1 MSDYEIIKYILN
13 DINEDLDDEE
23 KVHLLLNKTV
33 SENNECKESF
43 GQRASDRLSSLAGS
57 WTFVIG
63 FTLLLLVW
71 ITVNTVLAAKSFDPY
86 PFILLNLV
94 LSCVSAIQAPLIM
107 MSQKRQD
114 EKDRRRSENDYKINL
129 KCEILLKNMHYK
141 LDRIIECIDEKNEIR
156 QKSRMTHNI

>member
-63 FTLLLLVW
+63 FTLLLLAW

-141 LDRIIECIDEKNEIR
+141 LDRIIECIDENQNKAE
-156 QKSRMTHNI
+156 KPYDA

>member
-71 ITVNTVLAAKSFDPY
+71 ITVNTVFAAKSFDPY

-141 LDRIIECIDEKNEIR
+141 LDRIIECIDENQNKAE
-156 QKSRMTHNI
+156 KPYDA

>member
-43 GQRASDRLSSLAGS
+43 GQRASDRISSLAGS

-141 LDRIIECIDEKNEIR
+141 LDRIIECIDENQNKAE
-156 QKSRMTHNI
+156 KPYDA

>member
-33 SENNECKESF
+33 SENNECKENF

-71 ITVNTVLAAKSFDPY
+71 ITVNTVFAAKSFDPY

-141 LDRIIECIDEKNEIR
+141 LDRIIECIDENQNKAE
-156 QKSRMTHNI
+156 KPYDA

>member
-1 MSDYEIIKYILN
+1 MSDYEIIRYILN

-141 LDRIIECIDEKNEIR
+141 LDRIIECIDENQNKAE
-156 QKSRMTHNI
+156 KPYDA

>member
-1 MSDYEIIKYILN
+1 M
-13 DINEDLDDEE
+13 
-23 KVHLLLNKTV
+23 
-33 SENNECKESF
+33 
-43 GQRASDRLSSLAGS
+43 
-57 WTFVIG
+57 
-63 FTLLLLVW
+63 LVW

-141 LDRIIECIDEKNEIR
+141 LDRIIECIDENQNKAE
-156 QKSRMTHNI
+156 KPYDA

>member
-129 KCEILLKNMHYK
+129 KREILLKNMHYK
-141 LDRIIECIDEKNEIR
+141 LDRIIECIDEKS
-156 QKSRMTHNI
+156 K

>member
-129 KCEILLKNMHYK
+129 KFEILLKNMHYK
-141 LDRIIECIDEKNEIR
+141 LDRIIECLDEKT
-156 QKSRMTHNI
+156 K

>member
-107 MSQKRQD
+107 LSHKRQD
-114 EKDRRRSENDYKINL
+114 ERDRRRSESDYKINL
-129 KCEILLKNMHYK
+129 LCEILLKNMHYK
-141 LDRIIECIDEKNEIR
+141 LDRIIECIDEN
-156 QKSRMTHNI
+156 QN

>member
-57 WTFVIG
+57 WTFIIG

-71 ITVNTVLAAKSFDPY
+71 ITINTVLAAKSFDPY

-129 KCEILLKNMHYK
+129 KCEILLKKYA
-141 LDRIIECIDEKNEIR
+141 L
-156 QKSRMTHNI
+156 

>member
-1 MSDYEIIKYILN
+1 MK
-13 DINEDLDDEE
+13 

-43 GQRASDRLSSLAGS
+43 GERASDRLSSLAGS

-129 KCEILLKNMHYK
+129 KCEILLKK
-141 LDRIIECIDEKNEIR
+141 ICII
-156 QKSRMTHNI
+156 SSTG

>member
-107 MSQKRQD
+107 MRQD

-141 LDRIIECIDEKNEIR
+141 LDRIIECIDEKS
-156 QKSRMTHNI
+156 K

>member
-57 WTFVIG
+57 WTFIIG

-71 ITVNTVLAAKSFDPY
+71 ITVNTVLATKSFDPY

-94 LSCVSAIQAPLIM
+94 LSCVSAIQASLIM

-141 LDRIIECIDEKNEIR
+141 LDRIIECIDEKS
-156 QKSRMTHNI
+156 K

>member
-71 ITVNTVLAAKSFDPY
+71 ITVNTVLATKSFDPY

-141 LDRIIECIDEKNEIR
+141 LDRIIECIDENQNKAE
-156 QKSRMTHNI
+156 KPYDA

>member
-43 GQRASDRLSSLAGS
+43 GERASDRLSSLAGS

-114 EKDRRRSENDYKINL
+114 EKNRRRSENDYKINL

-141 LDRIIECIDEKNEIR
+141 LDRIIECIDENQNKAE
-156 QKSRMTHNI
+156 KPYDA

>member
-129 KCEILLKNMHYK
+129 KWEILLKNMHYK
-141 LDRIIECIDEKNEIR
+141 LDRIIECLDEKT
-156 QKSRMTHNI
+156 K

>member
-57 WTFVIG
+57 WTFIIG

-141 LDRIIECIDEKNEIR
+141 LDRIIECIDENQNKAE
-156 QKSRMTHNI
+156 KPYDA

>member
-94 LSCVSAIQAPLIM
+94 LSCVVSAIQAPLIM

-141 LDRIIECIDEKNEIR
+141 LDRIIECIDEKS
-156 QKSRMTHNI
+156 K

>member
-57 WTFVIG
+57 WTFIIG

-141 LDRIIECIDEKNEIR
+141 LDRIIEYIDENQNKAE
-156 QKSRMTHNI
+156 KPYDA

>member
-141 LDRIIECIDEKNEIR
+141 LDRWFECIDEKT
-156 QKSRMTHNI
+156 K

>member
-43 GQRASDRLSSLAGS
+43 GQRASDRPSSLAGS

-129 KCEILLKNMHYK
+129 QCEILLKNMHYK
-141 LDRIIECIDEKNEIR
+141 LDRIIECIDEKS
-156 QKSRMTHNI
+156 K

>member
-71 ITVNTVLAAKSFDPY
+71 ITVNTVMAAKSFDPY

-141 LDRIIECIDEKNEIR
+141 LDRIIECIDENQNYAEKPYDA
-156 QKSRMTHNI
+156 

>member
-13 DINEDLDDEE
+13 DISEDLDDEE

-129 KCEILLKNMHYK
+129 KCEILLKNMQYK
-141 LDRIIECIDEKNEIR
+141 LDRIIECIDEKS
-156 QKSRMTHNI
+156 K

>member
-13 DINEDLDDEE
+13 DISEDLDDEE

-33 SENNECKESF
+33 SENNECKENF

-141 LDRIIECIDEKNEIR
+141 LDRIIECIDENQNKAE
-156 QKSRMTHNI
+156 KPYDA

>member
-23 KVHLLLNKTV
+23 KVHQLLNKTD
-33 SENNECKESF
+33 SENYECIECFWESS
-43 GQRASDRLSSLAGS
+43 SDRLSSLAGS

-141 LDRIIECIDEKNEIR
+141 LDRIIECIDENQNKAE
-156 QKSRMTHNI
+156 KPYDA

>member
-33 SENNECKESF
+33 SDNNECKESF

-141 LDRIIECIDEKNEIR
+141 LDRIIECIDKNQNKAEKPYDA
-156 QKSRMTHNI
+156 

>member
-141 LDRIIECIDEKNEIR
+141 LDRIECIDEKS
-156 QKSRMTHNI
+156 K

>member
-43 GQRASDRLSSLAGS
+43 GERASDRLSSLAGS

-94 LSCVSAIQAPLIM
+94 FSCVSAIQAPLIM

-141 LDRIIECIDEKNEIR
+141 LDRIIECIDENQNKAE
-156 QKSRMTHNI
+156 KPYDA

>member
-43 GQRASDRLSSLAGS
+43 GERASDRLSSLAGS

-141 LDRIIECIDEKNEIR
+141 LDRIIECIDENQNKAE
-156 QKSRMTHNI
+156 KPYDA

>member
-141 LDRIIECIDEKNEIR
+141 LDRIIECIDEKRNKAE
-156 QKSRMTHNI
+156 KPYDA

>member
-43 GQRASDRLSSLAGS
+43 GERASDRLSSLAGS

-129 KCEILLKNMHYK
+129 KCEILLKNMRYK
-141 LDRIIECIDEKNEIR
+141 LDRIIECLDEKT
-156 QKSRMTHNI
+156 K

>member
-107 MSQKRQD
+107 LSL
-114 EKDRRRSENDYKINL
+114 IH
-129 KCEILLKNMHYK
+129 I
-141 LDRIIECIDEKNEIR
+141 
-156 QKSRMTHNI
+156 

>member
-13 DINEDLDDEE
+13 DINEDLDDEG

-43 GQRASDRLSSLAGS
+43 GERASDRLSSLAGS

-141 LDRIIECIDEKNEIR
+141 LDRIIECIDENQNKAE
-156 QKSRMTHNI
+156 KPYDA

>member
-114 EKDRRRSENDYKINL
+114 EKDRRRSENDYKIYL
-129 KCEILLKNMHYK
+129 ICEILLKNMHYK
-141 LDRIIECIDEKNEIR
+141 LDRIIECIDEISK
-156 QKSRMTHNI
+156 